1 MHKTIFMIMQN
12 ASNNLTNKIV
22 WIIMIG
28 KIEVADEDIILIYRL
43 LLNGILNS
51 KRFQKFWDAFLFN
64 LILE

>member
-51 KRFQKFWDAFLFN
+51 KRFQKF
-64 LILE
+64 